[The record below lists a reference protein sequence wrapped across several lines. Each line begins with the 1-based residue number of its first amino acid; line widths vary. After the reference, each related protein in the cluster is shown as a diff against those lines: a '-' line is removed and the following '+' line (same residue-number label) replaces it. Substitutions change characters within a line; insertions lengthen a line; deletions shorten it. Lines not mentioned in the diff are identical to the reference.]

1 MNYTV
6 DGKNYIASEGYV
18 FISKTTGIISKKL
31 RLRKSDLLKN
41 YDVIPEP
48 VTEEVEE
55 TETQATETDYINAL
69 KELGVTFDE

>member
-6 DGKNYIASEGYV
+6 DGKNYIANEGYV

-31 RLRKSDLLKN
+31 RLRKPDLLKN

-48 VTEEVEE
+48 VTEEIEE
-55 TETQATETDYINAL
+55 AETTETTETDHNNTL
-69 KELGVTFDE
+69 D